1 MVYASLLAMRQN
13 DMKRLIA
20 YSSIAHIGLMVI
32 AIFAETEMAMQGVMI
47 QMFNHGINII
57 GLWIIVEIIEQKYGT
72 RKLSDLGGI
81 AQKEPVLSIFFVVIA
96 LANIAL
102 PLTNAFVG
110 EFLMFA
116 GIFTSVL
123 YQFELFLI
131 PAAGLCIILGAVYM
145 LKMVQKVLYGNTN
158 ALTENGTEIRLN
170 EKMVLG
176 LIVILILVAG
186 VYPQPF
192 LDLTK
197 ETTDLILKESDMIP
211 LLIK

>member
-1 MVYASLLAMRQN
+1 
-13 DMKRLIA
+13 
-20 YSSIAHIGLMVI
+20 
-32 AIFAETEMAMQGVMI
+32 
-47 QMFNHGINII
+47 
-57 GLWIIVEIIEQKYGT
+57 
-72 RKLSDLGGI
+72 
-81 AQKEPVLSIFFVVIA
+81 
-96 LANIAL
+96 
-102 PLTNAFVG
+102 
-110 EFLMFA
+110 
-116 GIFTSVL
+116 
-123 YQFELFLI
+123 
-131 PAAGLCIILGAVYM
+131 M